1 MLSTLF
7 FVLMYCSALTS
18 FLSVFRYHFVCR
30 TLLFC
35 LVQTSCHFLLFFL
48 KHCLIKYSVVFKMED
63 IVFLC
68 CNQLYP
74 MFSHLSIPFLKFS
87 LNYFFAFCSVRIF
100 CLLCESPSYPHW
112 QKASLRFPSKRQA
125 RGIHFHISKYS
136 AGTLFVSH
144 TPLADK

>member
-87 LNYFFAFCSVRIF
+87 LNYFLHFVLSEYSVFFASPLRILTGRKHPSAFRQSGRPEEFISTSQNTPPVRF
-100 CLLCESPSYPHW
+100 L
-112 QKASLRFPSKRQA
+112 
-125 RGIHFHISKYS
+125 
-136 AGTLFVSH
+136 
-144 TPLADK
+144 